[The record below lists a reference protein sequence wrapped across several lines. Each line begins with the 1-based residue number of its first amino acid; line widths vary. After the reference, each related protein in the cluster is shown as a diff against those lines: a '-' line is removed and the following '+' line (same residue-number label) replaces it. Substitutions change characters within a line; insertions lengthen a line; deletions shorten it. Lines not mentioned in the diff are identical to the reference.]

1 MLMDDPMSGDQNHG
15 EKDMEVVRAVT
26 LPPANESDHFTEMAP
41 HSHNTANT
49 VAKMAEVPSPDDFLQ
64 SDYTQTDPGGSS
76 VVRNTSETM
85 RNSRY
90 TRSLGFEA
98 NTRPV
103 QNTVLYTT
111 TSDDWKIGSSTPDE
125 RRKHQTASDC
135 GARPVEQESDRKDTF
150 RSGEVSVVSISS
162 QTR

>member
-1 MLMDDPMSGDQNHG
+1 MLMDDPLNGDQNHR

-41 HSHNTANT
+41 HSHNTANA
-49 VAKMAEVPSPDDFLQ
+49 VAKMAELPSPDDFLQ
-64 SDYTQTDPGGSS
+64 SDYTQTDPSGSS

-85 RNSRY
+85 GNSRY

-98 NTRPV
+98 NTWPK
-103 QNTVLYTT
+103 QNIVLYTT
-111 TSDDWKIGSSTPDE
+111 TTDDRKIESSTPDE
-125 RRKHQTASDC
+125 RRKHQTASDR
-135 GARPVEQESDRKDTF
+135 GARPVEQESDQRDIF

-162 QTR
+162 QTI